1 MKKNLLFMSGLVA
14 MLLSSCDQ
22 DITNVINLPGGQDTT
37 TPAAQKEVSFTASM
51 DGMNT
56 RAVETTIAN
65 LGSFKVSALNN
76 SPAYTI
82 MQDVKYTSSDNGQS
96 WVTDAGKFYWPASDV
111 YRYHYFYAYSPDFP
125 GKEGKINILQNYP
138 SIDNFVP
145 NETAASQKD
154 FVYATAKG
162 NYKDDSDSPVNLV
175 FKHALTEIS
184 IKAKNA
190 NVDYKVQITGLK
202 LGNIVSK
209 ATFKFPALWSS
220 DPEEWY
226 GFTNAPK
233 KDYTTTWTAP
243 VTLTSEAS
251 SLDAANVPFMLIPQQ
266 LTANKENPASGNFIA
281 AKITVVKDNQ
291 TIYNGWSYVAIDT
304 TWEMGKHYVY
314 TLDFS
319 NGLGKDYSTVDIAV
333 KAMKTSVSVTD
344 WVSKDE
350 GVSLGKNNDE
360 ILCVKKIARVY
371 ALAIFI

>member
-1 MKKNLLFMSGLVA
+1 MIFIHLRNFS
-14 MLLSSCDQ
+14 
-22 DITNVINLPGGQDTT
+22 
-37 TPAAQKEVSFTASM
+37 
-51 DGMNT
+51 
-56 RAVETTIAN
+56 
-65 LGSFKVSALNN
+65 
-76 SPAYTI
+76 
-82 MQDVKYTSSDNGQS
+82 
-96 WVTDAGKFYWPASDV
+96 
-111 YRYHYFYAYSPDFP
+111 YHYFYAYSPDVP

-138 SIDNFVP
+138 SLDDFVP

-154 FVYATAKG
+154 FVYATTKG

-190 NVDYKVQITGLK
+190 NADYKVQITGLK

-266 LTANKENPASGNFIA
+266 LTANKENPALGNYIA

-319 NGLGKDYSTVDIAV
+319 NGLGKNYGAVDIAV

-350 GVSLGKNNDE
+350 GVSLE
-360 ILCVKKIARVY
+360 KK
-371 ALAIFI
+371 

>member
-96 WVTDAGKFYWPASDV
+96 WVTDAGKFYWPASDANL
-111 YRYHYFYAYSPDFP
+111 YHYFYAYSPDVP

-190 NVDYKVQITGLK
+190 NADYKVQITGLK

-233 KDYTTTWTAP
+233 KRLYND
-243 VTLTSEAS
+243 
-251 SLDAANVPFMLIPQQ
+251 LDCSCNAYF
-266 LTANKENPASGNFIA
+266 
-281 AKITVVKDNQ
+281 
-291 TIYNGWSYVAIDT
+291 
-304 TWEMGKHYVY
+304 
-314 TLDFS
+314 
-319 NGLGKDYSTVDIAV
+319 
-333 KAMKTSVSVTD
+333 
-344 WVSKDE
+344 
-350 GVSLGKNNDE
+350 
-360 ILCVKKIARVY
+360 
-371 ALAIFI
+371 

>member
-1 MKKNLLFMSGLVA
+1 MKKNVLFMSGLVA

-111 YRYHYFYAYSPDFP
+111 YRYQYFYAYSPDVP
-125 GKEGKINILQNYP
+125 GKEGTFKILSAYP
-138 SIDNFVP
+138 SLNDFVP

-154 FVYATAKG
+154 FVYARAKG

-175 FKHALTEIS
+175 FKHALAEIS

-190 NVDYKVQITGLK
+190 NTDYKVQITGVQ

-209 ATFKFPALWSS
+209 ASFKFPKLGGS

-319 NGLGKDYSTVDIAV
+319 NGLGKDYSSVDIAV
-333 KAMKTSVSVTD
+333 KAMKTSVSVTN
-344 WVSKDE
+344 WESKDE
-350 GVSLGKNNDE
+350 GISLGK
-360 ILCVKKIARVY
+360 K
-371 ALAIFI
+371 

>member
-1 MKKNLLFMSGLVA
+1 MKKNLLFMCGLFA

-37 TPAAQKEVSFTASM
+37 TPAAKKEVSFTASM

-96 WVTDAGKFYWPASDV
+96 WVTDAGKFYWPASDAN
-111 YRYHYFYAYSPDFP
+111 RYHYFYAYSPDVP
-125 GKEGKINILQNYP
+125 GKEGTFKILSDYP
-138 SIDNFVP
+138 SLNDFVP

-154 FVYATAKG
+154 FVYARAKG
-162 NYKDDSDSPVNLV
+162 NYKDDSDNPVNLV
-175 FKHALTEIS
+175 FKHALAEIS

-190 NVDYKVQITGLK
+190 NADYKVQITGVQ

-209 ATFKFPALWSS
+209 ASFKFTKLGGS

-291 TIYNGWSYVAIDT
+291 TIFNGWSYVAIDT

-319 NGLGKDYSTVDIAV
+319 NGLGKNYGAVDIAV

-350 GVSLGKNNDE
+350 GVSLGK
-360 ILCVKKIARVY
+360 K
-371 ALAIFI
+371 

>member
-65 LGSFKVSALNN
+65 LGSFKVSAFN
-76 SPAYTI
+76 AGYDYTI
-82 MQDVKYTSSDNGQS
+82 MRDVKYTSSDNGQS
-96 WVTDAGKFYWPASDV
+96 WITDAGKFYWPATNA
-111 YRYHYFYAYSPDFP
+111 YNNHYFYAYSPDVP
-125 GKEGKINILQNYP
+125 GTVGAFKVISGGIMLE
-138 SIDNFVP
+138 NFTP

-154 FVYATAKG
+154 FVYASAKG
-162 NYKDDSDSPVNLV
+162 NYVENSDNPVNLV

-184 IKAKNA
+184 IKAKNTNA
-190 NVDYKVQITGLK
+190 DYKVQITGLK
-202 LGNIVSK
+202 LGKIVSK
-209 ATFKFPALWSS
+209 ATFKFPQLNRSE
-220 DPEEWY
+220 PGEWY
-226 GFTNAPK
+226 GFGTNAPTT
-233 KDYTTTWTAP
+233 DYTTTWTAP
-243 VTLTSEAS
+243 VTLTSEVS

-291 TIYNGWSYVAIDT
+291 TIFNGWSYVAIDT

-319 NGLGKDYSTVDIAV
+319 NGLGKDYSSVDIAV
-333 KAMKTSVSVTD
+333 KAIKTSVSVTN
-344 WVSKDE
+344 WESKDE
-350 GVSLGKNNDE
+350 GISLGK
-360 ILCVKKIARVY
+360 K
-371 ALAIFI
+371 

>member
-22 DITNVINLPGGQDTT
+22 DITNIINLPGGQDTT
-37 TPAAQKEVSFTASM
+37 TPAAQKEVAFTASM

-65 LGSFKVSALNN
+65 LDSFKVSALNN

-96 WVTDAGKFYWPASDV
+96 WVTNAGKFYWPASDAN
-111 YRYHYFYAYSPDFP
+111 RYHYFYAYSPDVP
-125 GKEGKINILQNYP
+125 GKEGTFNILSDRP
-138 SIDNFVP
+138 ELINFVP

-154 FVYATAKG
+154 FVYASAKG
-162 NYKDDSDSPVNLV
+162 NYVESSDSPVNLV
-175 FKHALTEIS
+175 FKHALAEIS

-190 NVDYKVQITGLK
+190 NADYKVQITGVQLDK
-202 LGNIVSK
+202 IVSK
-209 ATFKFPALWSS
+209 ASFMFPGLRSIDS
-220 DPEEWY
+220 EEWY

-291 TIYNGWSYVAIDT
+291 TIFNGWSYVAIDT

-319 NGLGKDYSTVDIAV
+319 NGLGKDYSSVDIAV
-333 KAMKTSVSVTD
+333 KAMKTSVSVTN
-344 WVSKDE
+344 WESKDE
-350 GVSLGKNNDE
+350 GISLGK
-360 ILCVKKIARVY
+360 K
-371 ALAIFI
+371 

>member
-22 DITNVINLPGGQDTT
+22 DITNIINLPGGQDTT
-37 TPAAQKEVSFTASM
+37 TPAAQKEVAFTASM

-65 LGSFKVSALNN
+65 LDSFKVSALNN

-96 WVTDAGKFYWPASDV
+96 WVTNAGKFYWPASDAN
-111 YRYHYFYAYSPDFP
+111 RYHYFYAYSPDVP
-125 GKEGKINILQNYP
+125 GKEGTFNILSDRP
-138 SIDNFVP
+138 ELINFVP

-154 FVYATAKG
+154 FVYASAKG
-162 NYKDDSDSPVNLV
+162 NYVESSDSPVNLV
-175 FKHALTEIS
+175 FKHALAEIS

-190 NVDYKVQITGLK
+190 NADYKVQITGVQ
-202 LGNIVSK
+202 LGKIVSK
-209 ATFKFPALWSS
+209 ASFMFPGLRSIDS
-220 DPEEWY
+220 EEWY

-291 TIYNGWSYVAIDT
+291 TIFNGWSYVAIDT

-319 NGLGKDYSTVDIAV
+319 NGLGKDYSSVDIAV
-333 KAMKTSVSVTD
+333 KAMKTSVSVTN
-344 WVSKDE
+344 WESKDE
-350 GVSLGKNNDE
+350 GISLGK
-360 ILCVKKIARVY
+360 K
-371 ALAIFI
+371 

>member
-96 WVTDAGKFYWPASDV
+96 WVTDAGKFYWPASDAN
-111 YRYHYFYAYSPDFP
+111 RYHYFYAYSPDVP

-138 SIDNFVP
+138 SLDDFVP

-190 NVDYKVQITGLK
+190 NADYKVQITGLK

-209 ATFKFPALWSS
+209 ATFKFPQLNRSE
-220 DPEEWY
+220 PGEWY
-226 GFTNAPK
+226 GFGTNAPTN
-233 KDYTTTWTAP
+233 DYTTTWSAP

-319 NGLGKDYSTVDIAV
+319 NGLGKDYSSVDIAV
-333 KAMKTSVSVTD
+333 KAMKTSVSVTN
-344 WVSKDE
+344 WESKDE
-350 GVSLGKNNDE
+350 GISLGK
-360 ILCVKKIARVY
+360 K
-371 ALAIFI
+371 

>member
-96 WVTDAGKFYWPASDV
+96 WVTNAGKFYWPASDAN
-111 YRYHYFYAYSPDFP
+111 RYHYFYAYSPDVP
-125 GKEGKINILQNYP
+125 GKEGTFNILSDRP
-138 SIDNFVP
+138 ELINFVP

-154 FVYATAKG
+154 FVYASAKG
-162 NYKDDSDSPVNLV
+162 NYVENSDSPVNLV
-175 FKHALTEIS
+175 FKHALAEIS

-190 NVDYKVQITGLK
+190 NADYKVQITGLK
-202 LGNIVSK
+202 LGKIVSK
-209 ATFKFPALWSS
+209 ATFRFPGLRSIDS
-220 DPEEWY
+220 EKWY

-233 KDYTTTWTAP
+233 KNYTTTWTTP

-319 NGLGKDYSTVDIAV
+319 NGLGKNYGAVDIAV
-333 KAMKTSVSVTD
+333 KAIKASVSVTN
-344 WVSKDE
+344 WESKDE
-350 GVSLGKNNDE
+350 GISLGK
-360 ILCVKKIARVY
+360 K
-371 ALAIFI
+371 

>member
-96 WVTDAGKFYWPASDV
+96 WVTDAGKFYWPASDAN
-111 YRYHYFYAYSPDFP
+111 RYHYFYAYSPDVP

-190 NVDYKVQITGLK
+190 NADYKVQITGLK

-220 DPEEWY
+220 DSEEWY
-226 GFTNAPK
+226 DFTNAPK

-251 SLDAANVPFMLIPQQ
+251 SLDAANVPFMLIPQ
-266 LTANKENPASGNFIA
+266 AYCK
-281 AKITVVKDNQ
+281 
-291 TIYNGWSYVAIDT
+291 
-304 TWEMGKHYVY
+304 
-314 TLDFS
+314 
-319 NGLGKDYSTVDIAV
+319 
-333 KAMKTSVSVTD
+333 
-344 WVSKDE
+344 
-350 GVSLGKNNDE
+350 
-360 ILCVKKIARVY
+360 
-371 ALAIFI
+371 

>member
-65 LGSFKVSALNN
+65 LDSFKVSALDNN
-76 SPAYTI
+76 PSYTF
-82 MQDVKYTSSDNGQS
+82 MKDVKYTSSDNGQS

-111 YRYHYFYAYSPDFP
+111 YRYQYFLAYSPDVP

-138 SIDNFVP
+138 SIDDFVP

-154 FVYATAKG
+154 FVYATTKG
-162 NYKDDSDSPVNLV
+162 NNKNDSDSPVNLV

-190 NVDYKVQITGLK
+190 NAGYTVKITGVQ

-220 DPEEWY
+220 TPEEWY
-226 GFTNAPK
+226 SITNAPK
-233 KDYTTTWTAP
+233 KNYTTTWTAP

-291 TIYNGWSYVAIDT
+291 TIFNGWSYVAVDT

-319 NGLGKDYSTVDIAV
+319 NGLGKDYSSVDIAV
-333 KAMKTSVSVTD
+333 KAMKTSVSVTN
-344 WVSKDE
+344 WESKDE
-350 GVSLGKNNDE
+350 GISLGK
-360 ILCVKKIARVY
+360 K
-371 ALAIFI
+371 

>member
-65 LGSFKVSALNN
+65 LGSFKVSALDNN
-76 SPAYTI
+76 PSYTF
-82 MQDVKYTSSDNGQS
+82 MKDVKYTSSDNGQS
-96 WVTDAGKFYWPASDV
+96 WVTDAGKFYWPASDAN
-111 YRYHYFYAYSPDFP
+111 RYHYFYAYSPDVP

-138 SIDNFVP
+138 SLDDFVP

-154 FVYATAKG
+154 FVYATTKG
-162 NYKDDSDSPVNLV
+162 NYKNDSDSPVNLV

-184 IKAKNA
+184 INAKNA
-190 NVDYKVQITGLK
+190 NAGYTVKITGVQ

-220 DPEEWY
+220 TPEEWY

-266 LTANKENPASGNFIA
+266 LTANKENPALGNYIA

-291 TIYNGWSYVAIDT
+291 TIFNGWSYVAIDT

-319 NGLGKDYSTVDIAV
+319 NGLGKNYGAVDIAV

-350 GVSLGKNNDE
+350 GVSLE
-360 ILCVKKIARVY
+360 KK
-371 ALAIFI
+371 